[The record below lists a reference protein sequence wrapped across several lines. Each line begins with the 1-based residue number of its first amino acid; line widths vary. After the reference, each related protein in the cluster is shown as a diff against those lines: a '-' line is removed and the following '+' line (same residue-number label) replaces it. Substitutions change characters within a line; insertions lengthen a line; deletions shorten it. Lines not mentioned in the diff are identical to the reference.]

1 MIHAFLW
8 LLKIIGIIM
17 LILLGLLVLAVL
29 LVLFAAVCY
38 QAEGSFLEKKLKG
51 NGKISWLFHIVQ
63 FALYGTMKFRQ

>member
-38 QAEGSFLEKKLKG
+38 QAEGKFFREKAKG
-51 NGKISWLFHIVQ
+51 NGKNFLAVSYCVSLHCM
-63 FALYGTMKFRQ
+63 GR